1 MWYYVAASGIAC
13 RARLSKKKKN
23 CLLAVVLDRLE
34 MMHFVSW
41 SSVLELSHSVAP
53 KAVLS

>member
-13 RARLSKKKKN
+13 RTRLRKKKN
-23 CLLAVVLDRLE
+23 CLLAVVLDRLK

-41 SSVLELSHSVAP
+41 SSVLELSHSVVP